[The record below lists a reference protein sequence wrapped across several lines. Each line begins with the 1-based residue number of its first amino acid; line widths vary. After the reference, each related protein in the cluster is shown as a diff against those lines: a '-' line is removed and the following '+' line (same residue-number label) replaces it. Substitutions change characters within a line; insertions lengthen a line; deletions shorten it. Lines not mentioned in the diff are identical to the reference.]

1 MCLIIYNS
9 NGSKVP
15 EHHIRTAHEN
25 NPHGFGIMW
34 AQNGE
39 VKTHRALLDAD
50 EIVDIMNDMEG
61 IPYVVHFRYRTRGPI
76 SKDMAHPFK
85 VLSKKN
91 DGHDLFMMH
100 NGTFMFLKADEEES
114 DSAKFAKHLRGALR
128 VYGSD
133 SLFDKAQLSRM
144 ANRVG
149 AVNKLVFLR
158 GDGKIALVNKNAG
171 WQDGALWYSNTY
183 SLKPAYRTT
192 SSKSSSV
199 VKSKSPLFDKV
210 NEKLSSAP
218 PAKVKLRDVT
228 LLDSAYAYNK
238 KNSFR
243 VIEAVSADS
252 PADLD
257 DADYNRL
264 LVPRNSHKAKTN
276 KNKKHNNKQK
286 LELKKTKLNEK
297 RSIVSLVPVN
307 ATKH

>member
-15 EHHIRTAHEN
+15 EHHIRIAHEN

-50 EIVDIMNDMEG
+50 EIVDIMKDMEG

-192 SSKSSSV
+192 TTSSGSSK
-199 VKSKSPLFDKV
+199 KNESPLFA
-210 NEKLSSAP
+210 KLNKALTPAP
-218 PAKVKLRDVT
+218 NNKSKVT
-228 LLDSAYAYNK
+228 LLDSAYAYK
-238 KNSFR
+238 KPPVAVDASSNSVTENDCDR
-243 VIEAVSADS
+243 
-252 PADLD
+252 
-257 DADYNRL
+257 Y
-264 LVPRNSHKAKTN
+264 LVPRNANKVSG
-276 KNKKHNNKQK
+276 KNKKNKQK

-297 RSIVSLVPVN
+297 RSIVSLVP
-307 ATKH
+307 ASETKH